1 MGATAPVDWLAGLTP
16 GQLVAVYD
24 DSIYYNKVELLRV
37 DRTTA
42 TQVVVDGERFRRAD
56 GRQVRTG
63 RFATLLP
70 LDHPAAVQAWATMAF
85 RRADMAVDV
94 AFKQC
99 RDRVISIADALRLAR
114 QAIEQAEAA
123 QNATSIPEPAPVA
136 TEGHDD
142 PPGEG
147 A

>member
-1 MGATAPVDWLAGLTP
+1 MGATASADWLAGLAP

-24 DSIYYNKVELLRV
+24 DSVYYKTVELLRV

-42 TQVVVDGERFRRAD
+42 TQVVVDGERFHRAD

-70 LDHPAAVQAWATMAF
+70 LDHPAAVRAWATMAF
-85 RRADMAVDV
+85 RQANLVVDT
-94 AFKQC
+94 AFKRC
-99 RDRVISIADALRLAR
+99 RDRVIPIADALRLAR
-114 QAIEQAEAA
+114 EAIERAEAA
-123 QNATSIPEPAPVA
+123 QNATCIPEPAPVA

-142 PPGEG
+142 PPGEE